1 MGAEVVDEVLHHVH
15 LVGGHVVEGD
25 GAVAAA
31 AHPLR
36 HGVEDVLLV
45 PEVIRHV
52 AGYQVVLGNKREEA
66 APAQRVSEEIK
77 IKTPGD
83 HLLAD

>member
-1 MGAEVVDEVLHHVH
+1 MVDEVLHHVH

-52 AGYQVVLGNKREEA
+52 ASYQVVLGHKREKSA
-66 APAQRVSEEIK
+66 ASEGVPE
-77 IKTPGD
+77 
-83 HLLAD
+83 